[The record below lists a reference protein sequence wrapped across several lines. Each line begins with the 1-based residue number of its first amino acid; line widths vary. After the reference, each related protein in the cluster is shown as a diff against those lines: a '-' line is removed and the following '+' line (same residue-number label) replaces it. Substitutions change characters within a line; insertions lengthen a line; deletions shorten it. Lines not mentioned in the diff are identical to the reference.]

1 MARRVLYETNYTFT
15 PSTRTIVIQRY
26 IPRERLILITNVT
39 TGVPIFNFSD
49 SRLTATSYTAT
60 ASYTGAAGGQGT
72 TTIVLAYNT
81 TAMSGADRLQIMLDE
96 PNEMMTPSEALMDPV
111 GKLRV
116 SMPQSLIDTDFEY
129 GLQPTKWENMNL
141 ISNKATLFY
150 LPNQTI
156 ASVTNIATTSGSR
169 AVTVSTT
176 AAGTA
181 GLVVGAYVFVQ
192 GTTYGPAD
200 GYYLIDTVT
209 AGASFT
215 YLMKNNAVATTSIW
229 INGITNLYLAFQYTG
244 CTDAVSTIT
253 NSGTTV
259 TVATTHP
266 HGLHVGNYVMLRNFV
281 ANTNAPN
288 GAWCVTAITSP
299 TTFSFQAISTPTGT
313 IATTRN
319 LTTVAITGT
328 GGEFSCDTTTLWVG
342 MRITIS
348 GTLGGTGSITG
359 YASPTTYQIFAT
371 NGSTTF
377 TLRTLG
383 GGAIVTTAG
392 TPTGLTYATSGA
404 QGVAGELSPR
414 PEGVFYHR
422 AFDGGVQ
429 YNSSSS
435 FHGLQT
441 MRQSRRYFRYQS
453 GKGIQFSTNVIM
465 KPGMNVDVISSVGNV
480 VTVQTKIPHNLSTGV
495 SITVSGC
502 TPTAYNGTF
511 TITSIIDHNRFTYT
525 AGSSPGAF
533 TFGIPFVV
541 VNSWFN
547 SMVRVGMFDSQ
558 NGFFFEFDGQNLYA
572 VRRNTSTQLSGT
584 VAVTNQ
590 SSTVTGTNTLFSKQ
604 MAPGDFISIRGMS
617 YRVATIASDTSMTIM
632 PEYRGN
638 TVAAGV
644 VISKTIDTKV
654 AQSSW
659 NIDPMNGTGP
669 SGYNIDLTRIQM
681 IYMDYSWYGAGA
693 IRFGFKDIKGEV
705 QYCHRLVHNNSLTEA
720 FMRSGNLPARY
731 ETNTLGAYT
740 YVTATL
746 ANSGTTLT
754 VADTSLFPSSGSL
767 MIQNPLA
774 TTALTSVTIADTAG
788 GFTCAS
794 TTLAVGMNVTIVGT
808 YGGTGS
814 ITGYVTGN
822 VYRISATNGSTT
834 FTLQTQA
841 GAAIVTTAGT
851 PTGLTYTPSAYE
863 YVVYTGKSATTFT
876 GLIRGTVGS
885 SPASVVTTSGSA
897 TITGASLTTA
907 AVQVGMFITGAG
919 IPDGTHIVS
928 IVAGTAVMSQA
939 ATASATITA
948 TVYAMGAVN
957 PTHTY
962 SATSL
967 IGVYGH
973 SPQFSPLISHWG
985 SSVIMDGRFD
995 DDKSFVFTTGMTTSL
1010 AIGAGATN
1018 CLLSLRVSPAASDG
1032 ITATLGLRE
1041 IINRMQLVM
1050 RSIGLQTDG
1059 RFLGQLILNGVP
1071 SGGTFATPTANPS
1084 SLAQVAVH
1092 GAGTTITGGEAIY
1105 AFYTEGAGAGVFTTT
1120 ARDVQ
1125 LIRDLGNSI
1134 LGGAITNNVNQNA
1147 YPDGPDILTLVLT
1160 NLEGSSR
1167 NAIARIG
1174 WTEAQA

>member
-60 ASYTGAAGGQGT
+60 AAYTGASGGQGT
-72 TTIVLAYNT
+72 TTLVLAYNT
-81 TAMSGADRLQIMLDE
+81 TAMSGADRLQIMIDE
-96 PNEMMTPSEALMDPV
+96 VTEFMAPSETLMDPV

-116 SMPQSLIDTDFEY
+116 SQPQSLIDTDFEY

-156 ASVTNIATTSGSR
+156 ASVTNIAATSGSR

-181 GLVVGAYVFVQ
+181 GLVVGAYVFIQ

-209 AGASFT
+209 PGTSFT
-215 YLMKNNAVATTSIW
+215 YLMRNIAVATGSIW

-244 CTDAVSTIT
+244 CTDAVSSIT

-259 TVATTHP
+259 TVNTTHP
-266 HGLHVGNYVMLRNFV
+266 HGLHIGNYVMIRNYI

-288 GAWCVTAITSP
+288 GTWCVTSVPSP
-299 TTFSFQAISTPTGT
+299 RVFSFQAISAPTGT
-313 IATTRN
+313 IAATRN

-359 YASPTTYQIFAT
+359 YANPTTYQIFAT

-429 YNSSSS
+429 YNSSSA

-480 VTVQTKIPHNLSTGV
+480 VTVQTKIPHNLSTGLSV
-495 SITVSGC
+495 TVSGC

-511 TITSIIDHNRFTYT
+511 LITSVLDHNRFTYT

-541 VNSWFN
+541 VNNWFN

-572 VRRNTSTQLSGT
+572 VRRNTSTQLSGI

-590 SSTVTGTNTLFSKQ
+590 SSTITGTNTLFSKQ
-604 MAPGDFISIRGMS
+604 LAPGDFISIRGMS
-617 YRVATIASDTSMTIM
+617 YRVATIVSDTSMTIM

-654 AQSSW
+654 VQSSW

-754 VADTSLFPSSGSL
+754 VADTTLFPSSGSL

-919 IPDGTHIVS
+919 IPDGTHIIS

-962 SATSL
+962 SATAP

-995 DDKSFVFTTGMTTSL
+995 DDKSFVFTTGMTTGL
-1010 AIGAGATN
+1010 AIAAGATN

-1050 RSIGLQTDG
+1050 RTIGLQTDG
-1059 RFLGQLILNGVP
+1059 RMLGQLILNGVP
-1071 SGGTFATPTANPS
+1071 ASGTFATPTANPS

-1092 GAGTTITGGEAIY
+1092 SAGTTITGGEAIY
-1105 AFYTEGAGAGVFTTT
+1105 AFYTEGAGGGVFATT

-1160 NLEGSSR
+1160 NLEGTSR

>member
-1 MARRVLYETNYTFT
+1 MARRVIYETNYTFT

-26 IPRERLILITNVT
+26 IPRERMILITNVT

-49 SRLTATSYTAT
+49 SRLTATSYS
-60 ASYTGAAGGQGT
+60 ASAGYTGASGGQGT

-81 TAMSGADRLQIMLDE
+81 TAMSGADRLQIMIDE
-96 PNEMMTPSEALMDPV
+96 PNELMSPSETLMDPV

-150 LPNQTI
+150 LPNQAIVSLTDI
-156 ASVTNIATTSGSR
+156 TTTNGSR
-169 AVTVSTT
+169 AVTVATT
-176 AAGTA
+176 AAGTGA
-181 GLVVGAYVFVQ
+181 LTIGAYVFIQ

-200 GYYLIDTVT
+200 GYYLIETVT
-209 AGASFT
+209 PGTSFT
-215 YLMKNNAVATTSIW
+215 YAMKNAAVATGSIW
-229 INGITNLYLAFQYTG
+229 INGITNLYQAFQYTG
-244 CTDAVSTIT
+244 CTDAVSSIT

-259 TVATTHP
+259 TVTTTHP
-266 HGLHVGNYVMLRNFV
+266 HGLHIGNYVMLRNFV

-288 GAWCVTAITSP
+288 GTWCVTSVTSP
-299 TTFSFQAISTPTGT
+299 TVFSFQTINAPTGT

-328 GGEFSCDTTTLWVG
+328 GGQFSCDATTLWVG
-342 MRITIS
+342 MRINIS
-348 GTLGGTGSITG
+348 GTFGGTGSITG
-359 YASPTTYQIFAT
+359 YVNTPTTYFIIAT

-377 TLRTLG
+377 TLSTSLG
-383 GGAIVTTAG
+383 GTAVVTTAG
-392 TPTGLTYATSGA
+392 TPTGLTYATAGA
-404 QGVAGELSPR
+404 QGAVGELNPR

-465 KPGMNVDVISSVGNV
+465 KPGMNVDAMSAVGTT
-480 VTVQTKIPHNLSTGV
+480 VTVQTKIPHNLSPGV

-502 TPTAYNGTF
+502 TPAAYNGTF
-511 TITSIIDHNRFTYT
+511 LITSVIDHNRFTYT
-525 AGSSPGAF
+525 AGSAPGAL

-541 VNSWFN
+541 VNNWFN

-558 NGFFFEFDGQNLYA
+558 NGFFFEFDGQTLYA

-584 VAVTNQ
+584 IAVTNN
-590 SSTVTGTNTLFSKQ
+590 SASIAGVNTLFSKQ
-604 MAPGDFISIRGMS
+604 LAPGDFISIRGMT
-617 YRVATIASDTSMTIM
+617 YRVATITSDTAMTIM

-644 VISKTIDTKV
+644 VISKTVDTKV
-654 AQSSW
+654 AQGSW

-693 IRFGFKDIKGEV
+693 IRFGFKDIKGEI

-731 ETNTLGAYT
+731 ETNTLGAST
-740 YVTATL
+740 YLTATL
-746 ANSGTTLT
+746 SAGGTTAT
-754 VADTSLFPSSGSL
+754 VLDTSLFPTSGSL
-767 MIQNPLA
+767 MIQNP
-774 TTALTSVTIADTAG
+774 S
-788 GFTCAS
+788 
-794 TTLAVGMNVTIVGT
+794 
-808 YGGTGS
+808 GS
-814 ITGYVTGN
+814 SYEYVTYTGKN
-822 VYRISATNGSTT
+822 ATQ
-834 FTLQTQA
+834 F
-841 GAAIVTTAGT
+841 
-851 PTGLTYTPSAYE
+851 TGLT
-863 YVVYTGKSATTFT
+863 
-876 GLIRGTVGS
+876 RGIAGS
-885 SPASVVTTSGSA
+885 SPASVVTTTGSA

-907 AVQVGMFITGAG
+907 AVQPGMFITGAG
-919 IPDGTHIVS
+919 IPDGTFVISVVNATS
-928 IVAGTAVMSQA
+928 ALLSQA

-948 TVYAMGAVN
+948 TVYAMGAAN

-962 SATSL
+962 SATAP
-967 IGVYGH
+967 IGIYGH

-995 DDKSFVFTTGMTTSL
+995 DDKSFVFTTGMTTAL
-1010 AIGAGATN
+1010 GIAAGVTN
-1018 CLLSLRVSPAASDG
+1018 CLISIRVSPSASDG
-1032 ITATLGLRE
+1032 LTATLGLRE
-1041 IINRMQLVM
+1041 IVNRMQLVM
-1050 RSIGLQTDG
+1050 RTIGLQTDG

-1071 SGGTFATPTANPS
+1071 SGGTFATPAANPS

-1105 AFYTEGAGAGVFTTT
+1105 AFYTEGAGAGSFTTT

-1160 NLEGSSR
+1160 NLESSTR

>member
-1 MARRVLYETNYTFT
+1 MARRVLVETNYTFT
-15 PSTRTIVIQRY
+15 PSTRTILIQRY

-49 SRLTATSYTAT
+49 SRLTASSYSAT
-60 ASYTGAAGGQGT
+60 ASYTGASGGQGT
-72 TTIVLAYNT
+72 TTIVLTYNT
-81 TAMSGADRLQIMLDE
+81 TAMSGGDRLQIMIDE
-96 PNEMMTPSEALMDPV
+96 PNEMMTPSETLMDPG

-156 ASVTNIATTSGSR
+156 STLTNIATTSGSR

-200 GYYLIDTVT
+200 GYYLINTVT
-209 AGASFT
+209 SGTSFT
-215 YLMKNNAVATTSIW
+215 YLMKNNAVATGTIW

-244 CTDAVSTIT
+244 CTDAVSSIT

-259 TVATTHP
+259 TVTTTHP
-266 HGLHVGNYVMLRNFV
+266 HGLHIGNYVMLRNYV

-288 GAWCVTAITSP
+288 GTWCVTSVTSP
-299 TTFSFQAISTPTGT
+299 TVFSFQTISAPTGT

-319 LTTVAITGT
+319 LTTVTIAGT
-328 GGEFSCDTTTLWVG
+328 AGEFTCDTTTLWVG

-359 YASPTTYQIFAT
+359 YANPTTYQIFAT

-383 GGAIVTTAG
+383 GAAIVTTAG

-404 QGVAGELSPR
+404 QGVVGELNPR

-465 KPGMNVDVISSVGNV
+465 KPGMNVDVMSSVGTV
-480 VTVQTKIPHNLSTGV
+480 VTVQTKIPHNLSPGV
-495 SITVSGC
+495 SITVTGC
-502 TPTAYNGTF
+502 TPVAYNGTF
-511 TITSIIDHNRFTYT
+511 LITSVLDHNRFTYT

-533 TFGIPFVV
+533 TFGTPFIV
-541 VNSWFN
+541 VNSWVN

-558 NGFFFEFDGQNLYA
+558 NGFYFEFDGQILYA
-572 VRRNTSTQLSGT
+572 VRRNTSLQISGT

-590 SSTVTGTNTLFSKQ
+590 SSSITGTNTLFSKQ
-604 MAPGDFISIRGMS
+604 LAPGDFVSIRGMS
-617 YRVATIASDTSMTIM
+617 YRVATITSDTAMTIM

-644 VISKTIDTKV
+644 VISKTTETKV
-654 AQSSW
+654 AQSAW
-659 NIDPMNGTGP
+659 NIDPMTGTGP

-693 IRFGFKDIKGEV
+693 IRFGFKDIKGEI
-705 QYCHRLVHNNSLTEA
+705 QYCHRLVHNNTLTEA
-720 FMRSGNLPARY
+720 FLRSGNLPARY
-731 ETNTLGAYT
+731 ETNTLGPAT
-740 YVTATL
+740 YLTATL
-746 ANSGTTLT
+746 SAGGTTAT
-754 VADTSLFPSSGSL
+754 VLDTSLFPTSGSL
-767 MIQNPLA
+767 MIQNP
-774 TTALTSVTIADTAG
+774 S
-788 GFTCAS
+788 
-794 TTLAVGMNVTIVGT
+794 
-808 YGGTGS
+808 GS
-814 ITGYVTGN
+814 
-822 VYRISATNGSTT
+822 S
-834 FTLQTQA
+834 
-841 GAAIVTTAGT
+841 
-851 PTGLTYTPSAYE
+851 YE
-863 YVVYTGKSATTFT
+863 YVNYTGKTATTFT
-876 GLIRGTVGS
+876 GLTRGIAGS

-907 AVQVGMFITGAG
+907 AVQPGMFITGAG
-919 IPDGTHIVS
+919 IPDGTYVVS
-928 IVAGTAVMSQA
+928 VVNGSSALLSQA
-939 ATASATITA
+939 ATASATITV
-948 TVYAMGAVN
+948 TVYAMGAAN

-962 SATSL
+962 SATAP

-973 SPQFSPLISHWG
+973 SPLFSPLISHWG

-995 DDKSFVFTTGMTTSL
+995 DDKSFVFTTGMTTGLSI
-1010 AIGAGATN
+1010 AAGATN
-1018 CLLSLRVSPAASDG
+1018 CLISLRVSPAASVG
-1032 ITATLGLRE
+1032 LTGTLGLRE

-1050 RSIGLQTDG
+1050 RTIGLQTDG
-1059 RFLGQLILNGVP
+1059 RMLGQLILNGVP
-1071 SGGTFATPTANPS
+1071 SGGTFATPAANPS

-1105 AFYTEGAGAGVFTTT
+1105 AFYTEGAGAGVFATT

-1147 YPDGPDILTLVLT
+1147 YPDGPDIVTLVLT
-1160 NLEGSSR
+1160 NLEGASR